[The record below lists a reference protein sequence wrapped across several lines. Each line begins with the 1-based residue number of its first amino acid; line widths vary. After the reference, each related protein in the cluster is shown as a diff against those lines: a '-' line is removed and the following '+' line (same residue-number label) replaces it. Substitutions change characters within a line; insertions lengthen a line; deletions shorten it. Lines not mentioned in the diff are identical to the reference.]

1 MREPA
6 LIGLAESGQ
15 LTGKILKLRLMVIVL
30 ASDCPNVLH
39 VSVNVAAAN
48 QLICLTSQAE
58 GCSLERWNAHKGFLK
73 ANFRRLVQEVKA
85 QRRGKQGTGDQSG
98 QQRVEDEPARVAG
111 GRHSCNDGGE
121 ESNGSRLGRT
131 TSTSRTP
138 PTRSTMNTRQPALKP
153 IATIAALIR
162 SELDLPS
169 ATSISETI
177 SMSMSALELAAV
189 GTMTLKAKAI
199 RVAQELDIPI
209 SEESQGGV

>member
-1 MREPA
+1 M
-6 LIGLAESGQ
+6 IGLAESGQ
-15 LTGKILKLRLMVIVL
+15 LTGKVLKLRLMVIVL

-48 QLICLTSQAE
+48 QLISLTSQAE
-58 GCSLERWNAHKGFLK
+58 GCSLERWDGQKGFLK

-85 QRRGKQGTGDQSG
+85 QRRGEQETGDQSG
-98 QQRVEDEPARVAG
+98 QQRVEDEPPPVAG
-111 GRHSCNDGGE
+111 GPHSCNDGIE

-138 PTRSTMNTRQPALKP
+138 PTSSTTNTRQPALKP

-177 SMSMSALELAAV
+177 SMSMSTLELVAV
-189 GTMTLKAKAI
+189 DTMTLKAKAI

-209 SEESQGGV
+209 TEESQGGV